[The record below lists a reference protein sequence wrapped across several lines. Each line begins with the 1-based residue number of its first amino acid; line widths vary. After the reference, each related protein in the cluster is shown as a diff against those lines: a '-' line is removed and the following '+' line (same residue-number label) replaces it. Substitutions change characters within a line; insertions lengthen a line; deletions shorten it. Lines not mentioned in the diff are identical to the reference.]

1 MLAGMNL
8 DRVEVRDSLI
18 AGRGLFAR
26 APIRAGERVLEYL
39 GERITKEESL
49 RRCEAGNP
57 FIFSLDEHFDLD
69 GAVEWNPARFAN
81 HSCTPNCET
90 EDDEGR
96 IWVVALRDI
105 APGEELTYNYN
116 FDLAEFREH
125 RCACRAENCVGFM
138 VAEEHFPALRRL
150 RENGALTV

>member
-1 MLAGMNL
+1 MLSHMSVEWL
-8 DRVEVRDSLI
+8 DVRPSPI

-26 APIRAGERVLEYL
+26 TDLAAGQRIIEYV
-39 GERITKEESL
+39 GERITKDESL

-57 FIFSLDEHFDLD
+57 YIFALDDEHDLD
-69 GAVEWNPARFAN
+69 GSVEWNLARFIN
-81 HSCTPNCET
+81 HSCAPNCET

-105 APGEELTYNYN
+105 RAGEELTYNYN
-116 FDLAEFREH
+116 FDLTEFREH
-125 RCACRAENCVGFM
+125 PCRCGAEHCVGFM

-150 RENGALTV
+150 RESGALTA

>member
-1 MLAGMNL
+1 MNL
-8 DRVEVRDSLI
+8 ETVEVCDSLI

-26 APIRAGERVLEYL
+26 TDICAGARVIEYL
-39 GERITKEESL
+39 GERITKDESL

-57 FIFSLDEHFDLD
+57 YIFALDEEFDLD
-69 GAVEWNPARFAN
+69 GAVEWNPARFVN
-81 HSCTPNCET
+81 HSCAPNCET

-105 APGEELTYNYN
+105 RAGEELTYNYN

-125 RCACRAENCVGFM
+125 RCECRAENCVGYM

-150 RENGALTV
+150 RENGALTT